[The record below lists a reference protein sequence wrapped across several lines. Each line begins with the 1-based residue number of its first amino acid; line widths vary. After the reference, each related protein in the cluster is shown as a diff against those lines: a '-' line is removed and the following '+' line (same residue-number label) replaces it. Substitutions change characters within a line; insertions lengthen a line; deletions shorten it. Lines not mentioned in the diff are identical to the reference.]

1 MNDRP
6 DDATLGQGTF
16 LRLVR
21 RDGWEYVE
29 RVRPIRSVFIAAVTD
44 GGHLLLT
51 MEHRVPVGGVVVG
64 FPAGLVGD
72 AAGEETESLEDAVRR
87 ELLEETGFEAGRVF
101 FLTEGPT
108 SAGMNSEVIALM
120 LAEGLRKVAE
130 GGGVGGEA
138 ITVHEVPLDH
148 AEAWLRDRLAEGYL
162 IDPKVYAGLFF
173 LGRGTALLPPRE
185 A

>member
-1 MNDRP
+1 MSDP
-6 DDATLGQGTF
+6 EDDQTLGQGRF

-21 RDGWEYVE
+21 RAGWEYVE

-51 MEHRVPVGGVVVG
+51 MEHRVPVGRVVVG

-72 AAGEETESLEDAVRR
+72 AAGEEAESLETAVRR
-87 ELLEETGFEAGRVF
+87 ELLEETGFEADRVF
-101 FLTEGPT
+101 FLSEGPT
-108 SAGMNSEVIALM
+108 SAGMNSEVTALM
-120 LAEGLRKVAE
+120 LAEGLRQVAE

-138 ITVHEVPLDH
+138 ITVHQVPLDH
-148 AEAWLRDRLAEGYL
+148 VEAWLRDRLAEGYL

-173 LGRGTALLPPRE
+173 LGRGSTLLPPRE